1 VVLLGNCPDATTPQ
15 EEGPNHP
22 SIIQTGDASSPR
34 LDYTSS
40 IENRHN
46 LQITRP
52 LLYVSIR
59 IKGHLDSSWQEYLE
73 GLEIVQEAD
82 GTTRL
87 SGVLQDQSALY
98 GVLNMMSRLN
108 LSLLSVEMSERAQ
121 KELP

>member
-1 VVLLGNCPDATTPQ
+1 M
-15 EEGPNHP
+15 H
-22 SIIQTGDASSPR
+22 
-34 LDYTSS
+34 
-40 IENRHN
+40 
-46 LQITRP
+46 
-52 LLYVSIR
+52 VSVR
-59 IKGHLDSSWQEYLE
+59 IKGHLDSCWQDYLE

-108 LSLLSVEMSERAQ
+108 LSLLSLERSERAQ

>member
-1 VVLLGNCPDATTPQ
+1 MY
-15 EEGPNHP
+15 
-22 SIIQTGDASSPR
+22 I
-34 LDYTSS
+34 
-40 IENRHN
+40 
-46 LQITRP
+46 
-52 LLYVSIR
+52 SIR
-59 IKGHLDSSWQEYLE
+59 IIEHLDSSWQGYME

-108 LSLLSVEMSERAQ
+108 LSLLSLERSERAQ